1 MRKHIP
7 HIISD
12 CNACPY
18 VQSIDTYNF
27 TKYYC
32 NYSKIDVTGFYKTTG
47 IHPDCKLIDCMYV
60 DFDRKSE

>member
-1 MRKHIP
+1 MHV
-7 HIISD
+7 HMSS
-12 CNACPY
+12 
-18 VQSIDTYNF
+18 QSIDTYNF

-60 DFDRKSE
+60 DLDRGE